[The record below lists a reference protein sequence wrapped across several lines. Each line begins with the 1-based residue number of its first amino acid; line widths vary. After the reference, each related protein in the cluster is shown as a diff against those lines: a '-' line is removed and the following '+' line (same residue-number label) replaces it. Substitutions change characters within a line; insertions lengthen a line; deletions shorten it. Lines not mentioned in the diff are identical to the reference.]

1 MSDFDKLKDF
11 IELAKQE
18 GVSELKYEDDGKK
31 FFVSFNAAPAIVSHA
46 APSAAPI
53 ASVDSQAS
61 TASAAVTDNHHH
73 ITSPCV
79 GTFYAS
85 PSPDKPAFVKV
96 GDRVSKGQTLCILE
110 AMKIMNE
117 IESDVDGEIVE
128 ICSSNESL
136 VEYGQTLFKI
146 RA

>member
-1 MSDFDKLKDF
+1 MSFEKLKDF
-11 IELAKQE
+11 IKLAKDE
-18 GVSELKYEDDGKK
+18 NVAELKYEDKDKK
-31 FFVSFNAAPAIVSHA
+31 FFVSFTS
-46 APSAAPI
+46 
-53 ASVDSQAS
+53 
-61 TASAAVTDNHHH
+61 ASAPVVTHSTP
-73 ITSPCV
+73 ISTSPSPIEANMSPEAKSDGFHNVTSPFV

-85 PSPDKPAFVKV
+85 SAPGKPAYVSV

-128 ICSSNESL
+128 ICVGNESL

-146 RA
+146 KA

>member
-31 FFVSFNAAPAIVSHA
+31 FFVSFNAAPAVVSHVAPA
-46 APSAAPI
+46 ATPSVAVDTQVSAVSAA
-53 ASVDSQAS
+53 
-61 TASAAVTDNHHH
+61 TDNHHQ
-73 ITSPCV
+73 ITSPFV

-136 VEYGQTLFKI
+136 VEYGQILFKI

>member
-31 FFVSFNAAPAIVSHA
+31 FFVSFNAAPAVISHVAPTATPTVAVDTVSA
-46 APSAAPI
+46 G
-53 ASVDSQAS
+53 S
-61 TASAAVTDNHHH
+61 TATDNHHQ
-73 ITSPCV
+73 ITSPFV

>member
-31 FFVSFNAAPAIVSHA
+31 FFVSFNAAPAVISHVAPTATPSVAVDTVSA
-46 APSAAPI
+46 G
-53 ASVDSQAS
+53 S
-61 TASAAVTDNHHH
+61 TAADNHHH
-73 ITSPCV
+73 ITSPFV